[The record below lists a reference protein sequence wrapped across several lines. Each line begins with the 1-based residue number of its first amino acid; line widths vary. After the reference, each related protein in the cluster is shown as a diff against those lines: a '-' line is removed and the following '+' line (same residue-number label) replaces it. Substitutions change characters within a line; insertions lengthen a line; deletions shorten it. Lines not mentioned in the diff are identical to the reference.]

1 MKLALFIVALTTTV
15 PALALVAAWSARLR
29 GWLLAGIIFSTA
41 LGPRAGFTFLAVQD
55 YRGSDRGLGFTLTD
69 LLAWAL
75 AMALIIRFPRKL
87 CWAPYNSFWMLAVF
101 VIGCVAAWN
110 APMPLWGVFALWKW
124 LRAYV
129 VFWCVVNALRVG
141 VSRQYVWLGLVAIGT
156 LATVL
161 ALEQRF
167 VEGIPRVSALFESP
181 NLLAPYLNMVL
192 PVLLVWAMCDDRMGG
207 VQSGVSIVV
216 VFGMLFSVV
225 ATLSRMGMACALL
238 TVPTALCIVNLRM
251 RSRRTLA
258 TTAAI
263 MAALLV
269 GGLAA
274 APTIWLRVETA
285 PSESWQARQ
294 EHNKAAAGMA
304 RQAPFGVGLNN
315 YSYVLTRQVDRNDK
329 GLELAGEKRDQ
340 GEQPGF
346 CHHIYWLTAAETG
359 YLGLAVFLV
368 FISRFL
374 WLAFRHAWG
383 PSFESA
389 LLCGCFLGLCAQ
401 HLTGFFEWVLRSTP
415 ILYLYII
422 LCGLCVAL
430 AESIGQAEKPDHP
443 AVPP

>member
-1 MKLALFIVALTTTV
+1 MKYLVLFGSVALTA
-15 PALALVAAWSARLR
+15 PLLALAAAWSARLR
-29 GWLLAGIIFSTA
+29 GWLLVGVILSTA

-69 LLAWAL
+69 LLALAL

-110 APMPLWGVFALWKW
+110 APMPLWGVFALCKW
-124 LRAYV
+124 LRVYV
-129 VFWCVVNALRVG
+129 VFWCVVNALRLG
-141 VSRQYVWLGLVAIGT
+141 VSRQYVWLGLVAVGA

-167 VEGIPRVSALFESP
+167 VVGIPRVTALFENANILS
-181 NLLAPYLNMVL
+181 AYLNMVL
-192 PVLLVWAMCDDRMGG
+192 PVLLVWAMCDHRLRGFP
-207 VQSGVSIVV
+207 SGVSIVV
-216 VFGMLFSVV
+216 ALGMLFSVV
-225 ATLSRMGMACALL
+225 ATLSRMGMACALFTVL
-238 TVPTALCIVNLRM
+238 TTLCIANLRL
-251 RSRRTLA
+251 RSRRTLV
-258 TTAAI
+258 TTAAV

-274 APTIWLRVETA
+274 APTIRLRVETA
-285 PSESWQARQ
+285 PAESWQARQ

-304 RQAPFGVGLNN
+304 RQALFGVGLNN
-315 YSYVLTRQVDRNDK
+315 YSYVLARQVDRNDK

-368 FISRFL
+368 FIFRFL

-383 PSFESA
+383 PSLESA

-415 ILYLYII
+415 VLYLFLII
-422 LCGLCVAL
+422 CGLCVVL
-430 AESIGQAEKPDHP
+430 AEAAGQAPDHP